1 MQSTGFPSRI
11 FLLFS
16 YSPIPSIRSHCRP
29 RQTKR
34 CWRKPRL
41 PLTAS
46 AGPGNFVTGGC
57 QPLSQCAQPHATGGG
72 PLKYEARAWAE
83 LLVLHVPRPTSS
95 SISGNVPEWRYLGLH
110 LRLPESSGF
119 WPDCHLLLGFPIASF
134 FSLANLPSLRVQ
146 SGCRKRELSTFRL
159 PLLVPL
165 HRLLKSAARPI
176 FWSANPAAPRADR
189 PIV

>member
-1 MQSTGFPSRI
+1 MCEFRVA
-11 FLLFS
+11 LLH
-16 YSPIPSIRSHCRP
+16 SPKARGADPPQHE
-29 RQTKR
+29 
-34 CWRKPRL
+34 
-41 PLTAS
+41 
-46 AGPGNFVTGGC
+46 
-57 QPLSQCAQPHATGGG
+57 SQGV
-72 PLKYEARAWAE
+72 AE
-83 LLVLHVPRPTSS
+83 LLVLNVPEPLCSS